1 MYNFRFKG
9 SYKNESQL
17 LDGALLPENAER
29 INAPTGIA
37 EMNLFVILFMPFIFM
52 INFIIFFRKGFI
64 LEIDIFT
71 LSICCTLVLLLSI
84 IFYMLCTSV
93 STCMLYNNELEKE
106 VWIHVKSLTIFIH
119 CNGSTSRKR
128 YVLINLLPILLLG
141 LIPNILWAIGIFDL
155 NFYLSYSIMMFC
167 SIFILSNVIQVIKAI
182 KVLKQSPKNS
192 IIINYGFKL
201 YWYNEE

>member
-1 MYNFRFKG
+1 MYNIKFKG

-17 LDGALLPENAER
+17 LDGALLPENAKR

-37 EMNLFVILFMPFIFM
+37 EMNLFAILFMPFIFM
-52 INFIIFFRKGFI
+52 INLVIFFSKGFI
-64 LEIDIFT
+64 LEFDIVILT
-71 LSICCTLVLLLSI
+71 ICCILVLLVSI
-84 IFYMLCTSV
+84 IFYMLCAFV
-93 STCMLYNNELEKE
+93 STYMLYNNELEKE

-155 NFYLSYSIMMFC
+155 NFYLSYSIMIFC

-182 KVLKQSPKNS
+182 KILKQAPKNS
-192 IIINYGFKL
+192 MIINHGFKL
-201 YWYNEE
+201 YWYE